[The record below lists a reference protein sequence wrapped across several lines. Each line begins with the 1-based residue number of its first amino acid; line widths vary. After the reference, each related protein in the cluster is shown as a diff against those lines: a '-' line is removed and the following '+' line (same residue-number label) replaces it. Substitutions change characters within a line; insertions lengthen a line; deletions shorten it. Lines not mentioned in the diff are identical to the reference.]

1 MNKRVLKNTQLTFS
15 QDFPGLRGVNIMAQ
29 QFPIEPFLV
38 FTEFRMDRPVF
49 GPHPHAGIS
58 VMTYMLPDSPQGFI
72 NRDSNGDHSDIEPG
86 GLHITQAGSGIHHDE
101 FPKLPGIVTKG
112 FQIWINHSEA
122 NRWATPKSMHAKATE
137 IPEIETEGY
146 KVRVLHGS
154 FEGKTPAYAM
164 LTDVTLLHVS
174 LQANQFI
181 ALNAD
186 EMAFIYGLSG
196 SGETDEQ
203 AVLAQSLVNFDT
215 AGDNVP
221 VRATSEGFSFMFAT
235 GKPLHEP
242 IVYGGPFVMTTP
254 QQMMETRKRYAN
266 GQMGTLLPYK
276 L

>member
-1 MNKRVLKNTQLTFS
+1 MNKKVIKNTQLAFS

-38 FTEFRMDRPVF
+38 FTEFQMDKPVF

-72 NRDSNGDHSDIEPG
+72 NRDSNGDQSYIEPG

-101 FPKLPGIVTKG
+101 FPRQPGIVTKG

-122 NRWATPKSMHAKATE
+122 NRWATPKAMHAKAAD
-137 IPEIETEGY
+137 IPEIETNTY

-174 LQANQFI
+174 LQANQSI

-186 EMAFIYGLSG
+186 EMAFAYGLAG
-196 SGETDEQ
+196 SGETDGQVVSAQ
-203 AVLAQSLVNFDT
+203 AIVNFDT
-215 AGDNVP
+215 TGDQVLIQAQSN
-221 VRATSEGFSFMFAT
+221 GFSFMFAT
-235 GKPLHEP
+235 GKPLREP

-254 QQMMETRKRYAN
+254 QQMTETRKRYAS
-266 GQMGTLLPYK
+266 GQMGTLL
-276 L
+276 